1 MGKRRV
7 LKGEGASK
15 KKKEPKR
22 IKTGDEIHQ
31 EAVQRDICACLY
43 FILTILYIC
52 TLAYVCFYVVPADED
67 EMFRG
72 ARAVMVGVYGMVI
85 LCCGHCIYIM
95 TNGQYRHENGLMWT
109 TQEEKMER
117 MAQLRDQAYEKAE
130 RERRRKNGS
139 AKVSSM
145 AVTDAFELVII

>member
-1 MGKRRV
+1 MNDAVITGMGLAAVAVTFCAMHGSHR
-7 LKGEGASK
+7 
-15 KKKEPKR
+15 
-22 IKTGDEIHQ
+22 

-117 MAQLRDQAYEKAE
+117 MAQLRDQAYEKVQL
-130 RERRRKNGS
+130 S
-139 AKVSSM
+139 YM
-145 AVTDAFELVII
+145 F